1 MTASGN
7 GSASPQKRTTAR
19 AFRRGMSINET
30 ARNRLT
36 STDASA
42 SASSAKVYRSDAAG
56 DDRAKMGHVVVAS
69 DHMPESVERR
79 VDNFAA
85 AVLVHVGIPD

>member
-1 MTASGN
+1 
-7 GSASPQKRTTAR
+7 
-19 AFRRGMSINET
+19 MSINET

-69 DHMPESVERR
+69 GHIPEHR
-79 VDNFAA
+79 F
-85 AVLVHVGIPD
+85 AVLAVHVLAVNQRRRRLPELRPEEG